1 LDIAEALMS
10 KADETLG
17 WSTLPLGTV
26 LREKYRIDRVLGVG
40 GTAVVYAVTHRNRRR
55 FALKLLHPDLSRRP
69 DVRARFTREGYVANT
84 VEHPSIVEVLD
95 DDVDDHGSAFLVME
109 LLEGVS
115 VDALSA
121 TIATSSPRAA
131 LELAEQLLD
140 ALDHAHQ
147 KSIIHRDI
155 KPSNLFVTRAGT
167 LKVLDFG
174 VARLRDRAAPTT
186 QTGATLGTPAFM
198 APEQARSQNGA
209 LDARVDIWAVGATLF
224 TLLSGKHVHEGEG
237 ARDVLIRCATEPPRT
252 LASVMPDAR
261 RELVEL
267 VDRALRVDPDERFE
281 SATAM
286 RDAVREVM
294 RRVFPEPHGALQAV
308 VSEHLARSTEPA
320 LAPSPSPIE
329 HFTNLPPVST
339 QKGPR
344 RAARGVTLAAAL
356 VLGVAGTFGIRALV
370 FEARSAGSIALPAPA
385 APAAAPKPA
394 NPSEPVKTA
403 PPPPA
408 RGAVLPVN
416 ARTAAAAP
424 HAAPRT
430 KPTAVPASPPDP
442 PSAGARENPLH
453 LEIQ

>member
-1 LDIAEALMS
+1 MS

-69 DVRARFTREGYVANT
+69 DVRARFAREGYVANT

-95 DDVDDHGSAFLVME
+95 DDVDEHGSAFLVME
-109 LLEGVS
+109 LLDGLS
-115 VDALSA
+115 VDALTAPLS
-121 TIATSSPRAA
+121 TSSPRAA
-131 LELAEQLLD
+131 LELADQLLD
-140 ALDHAHQ
+140 ALDHAHR

-155 KPSNLFVTRAGT
+155 KPSNLFVTRAGR

-198 APEQARSQNGA
+198 APEQARSQSGA

-224 TLLSGKHVHEGEG
+224 TLLSGKHVYEGEG
-237 ARDVLIRCATEPPRT
+237 AREVLIRCATEPPRT
-252 LASVMPDAR
+252 LASVMPDAA

-294 RRVFPEPHGALQAV
+294 QRAFPEPHGALQAV
-308 VSEHLARSTEPA
+308 VGEHLARSAEPA

-329 HFTNLPPVST
+329 QFFTNQPRLSA
-339 QKGPR
+339 QKGR
-344 RAARGVTLAAAL
+344 KRAARGVAFAVAL
-356 VLGVAGTFGIRALV
+356 VLGVAGAFGIRALV
-370 FEARSAGSIALPAPA
+370 LQARSAEDVALPAPPA
-385 APAAAPKPA
+385 RAAALEPA
-394 NPSEPVKTA
+394 GPSEPVKTV
-403 PPPPA
+403 PSPPA
-408 RGAVLPVN
+408 RGAVLPVDSRN
-416 ARTAAAAP
+416 TTAAAAP
-424 HAAPRT
+424 RATQRT

-442 PSAGARENPLH
+442 PSSGARENPLH

>member
-1 LDIAEALMS
+1 MS

-69 DVRARFTREGYVANT
+69 DVRARFAREGYVANT

-95 DDVDDHGSAFLVME
+95 DDVDEHGSAFLVME
-109 LLEGVS
+109 LLDGIS
-115 VDALSA
+115 VEALA
-121 TIATSSPRAA
+121 EPLATSSPRAA

-140 ALDHAHQ
+140 ALEHAHK
-147 KSIIHRDI
+147 KSILHRDI
-155 KPSNLFVTRAGT
+155 KPSNLFLTREGR

-186 QTGATLGTPAFM
+186 QTGTTLGTPAFM

-224 TLLSGKHVHEGEG
+224 TILSGKHVHEGET
-237 ARDVLIRCATEPPRT
+237 ARDVLIRSATEPPRT
-252 LASVMPDAR
+252 LASVMPDAP

-267 VDRALRVDPDERFE
+267 VDRALRVDPEERFE
-281 SATAM
+281 SATSM

-294 RRVFPEPHGALQAV
+294 RRVFPEPHGSLQALV
-308 VSEHLARSTEPA
+308 TDHLARSAEPE
-320 LAPSPSPIE
+320 LARSPSPLE
-329 HFTNLPPVST
+329 PFVTSEQNASAQPAR
-339 QKGPR
+339 K
-344 RAARGVTLAAAL
+344 RAARGVAFAAAL
-356 VLGVAGTFGIRALV
+356 VLAVAGAFGVRALV
-370 FEARSAGSIALPAPA
+370 FEGRSTGDIELPAPA
-385 APAAAPKPA
+385 ARGATAVPAGPSESGKSAPSPPARPAVVPANARTTAAAP
-394 NPSEPVKTA
+394 
-403 PPPPA
+403 
-408 RGAVLPVN
+408 R
-416 ARTAAAAP
+416 
-424 HAAPRT
+424 AAPRT
-430 KPTAVPASPPDP
+430 NPTAAVAAGSSGP
-442 PSAGARENPLH
+442 PSAGERINPLH